1 MRDSETTGQRGGGA
15 KPEGQIDKRTDR
27 VKQRDRQTKLNR
39 ETDWVNKIQ

>member
-27 VKQRDRQTKLNR
+27 QGQQDTVDNQT
-39 ETDWVNKIQ
+39 E